1 MQKREQ
7 QKMLAISEEHKL
19 FLDDVRDKKRTAS
32 GVHSKT
38 GKRGYVGKMRFP
50 SDIMSRKDKM
60 KHRRAGKVMT
70 TNIFDTILPIDEFK
84 ELETHEKKNRM
95 QYWRANNTI
104 KEIQKQMGI
113 SNYDYYLIIDE
124 LELPKNRVTSNKA
137 KRQGTKKTPK
147 AQKEAAVAIQEQPE
161 APAKE
166 SQEVVQEVI
175 VNGLNV
181 IFNGT
186 YSAEKIERQLTKL
199 MLLLDG
205 EEEDFYVEL
214 KLMQKSKK

>member
-1 MQKREQ
+1 
-7 QKMLAISEEHKL
+7 MLAISEEHKL

-70 TNIFDTILPIDEFK
+70 TNIFDTILPMDEFK
-84 ELETHEKKNRM
+84 ELEVHEKKNRM

-104 KEIQKQMGI
+104 KKIQEEMGI

-124 LELPKNRVTSNKA
+124 LELPKNRVSSNAGKKRTGNNTNKKA
-137 KRQGTKKTPK
+137 KTPK
-147 AQKEAAVAIQEQPE
+147 APKEEQSVAIQPTAV
-161 APAKE
+161 APAK
-166 SQEVVQEVI
+166 QQQDVVQEVI
-175 VNGLNV
+175 VNGLNI

-186 YSAEKIERQLTKL
+186 YSAEKIEKQLTKF

-205 EEEDFYVEL
+205 EEDDFYVEM
-214 KLMQKSKK
+214 KLMQKSKR

>member
-1 MQKREQ
+1 
-7 QKMLAISEEHKL
+7 MLAISEEHKL

-60 KHRRAGKVMT
+60 RHRRAGKVMT
-70 TNIFDTILPIDEFK
+70 TNIFDTILPMDEFK
-84 ELETHEKKNRM
+84 VLETHEKKNRM

-124 LELPKNRVTSNKA
+124 LELPKNRTTSNKV
-137 KRQGTKKTPK
+137 KRQGTKKPK
-147 AQKEAAVAIQEQPE
+147 ASQKEEQPVAIQPTAV
-161 APAKE
+161 APAKQQ
-166 SQEVVQEVI
+166 QEVVQEVI
-175 VNGLNV
+175 VNGLNI

-186 YSAEKIERQLTKL
+186 YSAEKIEKQLTKF

-205 EEEDFYVEL
+205 EEDDFYVEM
-214 KLMQKSKK
+214 KLMQKSNRR